1 MADDVGAQLVEF
13 RAGVVDRFADGGA
26 VGVGGEERELNHQLR
41 AGGVGQGDDLAEDGQ
56 EHVALGGS
64 GGEFA
69 GVDGLDLCGG
79 AGGVVGHELDE
90 QGFVGGE
97 DVPE

>member
-1 MADDVGAQLVEF
+1 M
-13 RAGVVDRFADGGA
+13 
-26 VGVGGEERELNHQLR
+26 GGEERELNHHLR

-56 EHVALGGS
+56 EHVAHGGAGS
-64 GGEFA
+64 QFA

-79 AGGVVGHELDE
+79 LGGVVGHELDE
-90 QGFVGGE
+90 KRLVGGE

>member
-1 MADDVGAQLVEF
+1 M
-13 RAGVVDRFADGGA
+13 
-26 VGVGGEERELNHQLR
+26 GGEERELNHQLR
-41 AGGVGQGDDLAEDGQ
+41 AGGVGQGDDLAEDGE
-56 EHVALGGS
+56 EHVAHGGS

-79 AGGVVGHELDE
+79 LGGVVGHELDE
-90 QGFVGGE
+90 KRLVGGE